1 MLTAI
6 VFALMRLPGDAEQVI
21 VKVHVDPPNAIVKV
35 DGVVEQSAAQPLAL
49 ELPASGDKSFEF
61 TLSADGYV
69 PKVISLTAP
78 ELRGSRR
85 LPSQGTYRL
94 EPVGSGSWLAPGLA
108 LLVLGVGAGGFILG
122 RRGRQQQT
130 PPSTRLPQTTSGRAD
145 PIPPTGPPY
154 VIKEKIAEGGMAII
168 YRGTSPKAPG
178 REVAIK
184 VVRPELLEDRDTK
197 KRFLREIEICSK
209 LNHPNLVRMYDT
221 GVGPDGETYLVMELL
236 EGRTLSEELDDD
248 IQPPREKIANILLP
262 LCKALAYIHKKGM
275 VHRDVKPSNIF
286 LDRTGV
292 KLVDLGIARGLEF
305 EAITRTGMAVG
316 SPHYMAPEQAKGEVR
331 PESDQYAVGVILF
344 EMLTGDRPYP
354 EGDPIEVITQHLTA
368 PVPSI
373 FHEVPDASPLLEVVV
388 QRLMAKRPETR
399 FPSITEAAQAIETA
413 LADIGDLDDATCGV
427 IIPN

>member
-1 MLTAI
+1 MITAL
-6 VFALMRLPGDAEQVI
+6 VVTLLGLPGGAEQVI
-21 VKVHVDPPNAIVKV
+21 VKVHVDPSHAIVKV
-35 DGVVEQSAAQPLAL
+35 DGGPEQSAAQPLAL
-49 ELPASGDKSFEF
+49 DLPASGDKTFEF
-61 TLSADGYV
+61 NLSADGYV

-85 LPSQGTYRL
+85 LPPQGSYQL
-94 EPVGSGSWLAPGLA
+94 EPVRSGSWLAPGLA
-108 LLVLGVGAGGFILG
+108 LLVLGVGAGGFLLG
-122 RRGRQQQT
+122 RRGRERQD
-130 PPSTRLPQTTSGRAD
+130 PPSLPLAPS
-145 PIPPTGPPY
+145 GPPY
-154 VIKEKIAEGGMAII
+154 VIKEKIAEGGMALI

-178 REVAIK
+178 RDVAIK
-184 VVRPELLEDRDTK
+184 VVRPELLEDHDTK
-197 KRFLREIEICSK
+197 KRFLREIEICSQ
-209 LNHPNLVRMYDT
+209 LDHPNLIKMYDT

-248 IQPPREKIANILLP
+248 IQPAKEKIASILLP
-262 LCKALAYIHKKGM
+262 LCEALAYIHQKGM

-331 PESDQYAVGVILF
+331 PESDQYSVGVILF

-373 FHEVPDASPLLEVVV
+373 FQEVPEASPLLEAVV
-388 QRLMAKRPETR
+388 QRLLAKRPETR
-399 FPSITEAAQAIETA
+399 FPSITEAAQAIATA
-413 LADIGDLDDATCGV
+413 LADTGDLDDATCGV
-427 IIPN
+427 VIPG